1 VSKSPPKSKRKRI
14 YVSRKRYDKIEDY
27 AKKEGLASGGHVID
41 ELMKDFIE
49 KENL

>member
-1 VSKSPPKSKRKRI
+1 MSKPLQKSKRKRI
-14 YVSRKRYDKIEDY
+14 YVSRKRYEKIEEY
-27 AKKEGLASGGHVID
+27 TKKEGLASVGSVID

>member
-1 VSKSPPKSKRKRI
+1 MSKPQQKSKRHRI
-14 YVSRKRYDKIEDY
+14 YVSRKRYDKIEEY